1 MTALADLRLRLDST
15 RDPAA
20 ASRLVHWILR
30 VSVWACYVGHG
41 MFGIRQ
47 KVDWLTFYRPF
58 GIPDAIALQ
67 TMPLI
72 GLVDVTMGYLV
83 LLRPTR
89 VVLFYTA
96 LWGVF
101 TALLRPLVGMS
112 FFETLERAG
121 NYGPSV
127 ALLLGSAGAALLA
140 RPEIYDLSV
149 EQHFRR
155 ARQVLAITTCLLL
168 LGHGGLALGAKPQL
182 VQHWH
187 SLGVAWLDAN
197 GQAFTRM
204 AGAGELAAAALVL
217 LWPTRPLCLAIV
229 SWKLL
234 TEMMFLTSGA
244 PIWEVVERGG
254 SYGAPLAV
262 FVLLSYGGSRARS
275 AASVPSLDE
284 QQQVGHPVMAGSSA
298 RLS

>member
-1 MTALADLRLRLDST
+1 MMTLADSRSRLGST
-15 RDPAA
+15 RDSAG
-20 ASRLVHWILR
+20 ASHLVHWILR

-58 GIPDAIALQ
+58 GIPGAIATH

-89 VVLFYTA
+89 VVLMYTA
-96 LWGVF
+96 AWGIF

-121 NYGPSV
+121 NYGPSI

-149 EQHFRR
+149 ETNFRR
-155 ARQVLAITTCLLL
+155 RRLALVITTSLLV
-168 LGHGGLALGAKPQL
+168 LGHGGLALMAKPQL
-182 VQHWH
+182 VEHWH
-187 SLGVAWLDAN
+187 SLGVIGLDAG
-197 GQAFTRM
+197 GQALVRM
-204 AGAGELAAAALVL
+204 TGVAEVAAAVL
-217 LWPTRPLCLAIV
+217 LLVWPNRPLCLIIV
-229 SWKLL
+229 AWKLF
-234 TEMMFLTSGA
+234 TETLFLTSGA

-254 SYGAPLAV
+254 SYGAPLALFV
-262 FVLLSYGGSRARS
+262 FLTYGASRARTGVPLPFAPERPGSHS
-275 AASVPSLDE
+275 A
-284 QQQVGHPVMAGSSA
+284 MAGSSA
-298 RLS
+298 RSG